1 MECDLCS
8 RPACGQ
14 NDHQNLGQLSLF
26 FFFFFFGRVEEV
38 TKLFLSVFIDINKV
52 SHGSDNIALRILK
65 ECNEDL
71 AGPLATLF
79 NFCFSQ
85 GKIPAEW

>member
-1 MECDLCS
+1 M
-8 RPACGQ
+8 
-14 NDHQNLGQLSLF
+14 
-26 FFFFFFGRVEEV
+26 EEV

-85 GKIPAEW
+85 RKIPAEWKATKCHANFKKNTLG